1 MENAICRAALDT
13 PQIDKPC
20 SSDIGLRTEVA
31 LERNEVEV
39 GLEPIV
45 ARAGGIAKRSLVVGR
60 EFVGLPID
68 DPVSGAMG
76 CDLVDEALQE
86 ALQSIRAER
95 FEADGI
101 FVVAVFTKDVC
112 NF

>member
-1 MENAICRAALDT
+1 
-13 PQIDKPC
+13 
-20 SSDIGLRTEVA
+20 
-31 LERNEVEV
+31 
-39 GLEPIV
+39 
-45 ARAGGIAKRSLVVGR
+45 
-60 EFVGLPID
+60 
-68 DPVSGAMG
+68 MG